1 MASRHTGR
9 TLTTDLR
16 ATGEGATVR
25 QSWYKASHRAYRQPP
40 SAKQKAESTRKDEPK
55 AFTAARD
62 AVIGQADL
70 PSYWL

>member
-16 ATGEGATVR
+16 SMGEGATMR

-40 SAKQKAESTRKDEPK
+40 SAKQ
-55 AFTAARD
+55 
-62 AVIGQADL
+62 
-70 PSYWL
+70 